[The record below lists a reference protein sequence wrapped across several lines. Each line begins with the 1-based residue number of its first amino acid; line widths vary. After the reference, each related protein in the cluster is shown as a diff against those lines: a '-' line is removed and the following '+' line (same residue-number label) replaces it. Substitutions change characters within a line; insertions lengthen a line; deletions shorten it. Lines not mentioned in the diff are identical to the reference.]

1 MVYIVI
7 DLISQKNPM
16 LVQAENEDEVKE
28 RLILKETE
36 RIVGRITDM
45 ELKVLDTNSFTVVS
59 G

>member
-1 MVYIVI
+1 MVYIVL

-16 LVQAENEDEVKE
+16 LVQAENEDEVKK
-28 RLILKETE
+28 RLSLKETE

-45 ELKVLDTNSFTVVS
+45 ELKVLDTNSFTIVS